1 MADYSYSS
9 APRPCGGSHT
19 LTYPYRRI
27 RLQHLSQGLYPTEEI
42 QIAMKVGTL
51 LGTYREGPPDSQVPL
66 EKQPA
71 VPCSVLSLGCGF
83 LIRPSQSLGFFSFPG
98 KKTAIPA
105 TWPIPFTLSLSP
117 FEGSEHRLAQRGDG
131 RGTQAAGGHGYPP
144 VSTARRGGHLG
155 PGRTYLQGTDGHKAT
170 RPPEQRQ

>member
-42 QIAMKVGTL
+42 QIAMKVGTF
-51 LGTYREGPPDSQVPL
+51 LGASREGPPDSQVPL
-66 EKQPA
+66 EKLPA
-71 VPCSVLSLGCGF
+71 VPCLALGLGGSF
-83 LIRPSQSLGFFSFPG
+83 LIRPVKASGSFPFLG
-98 KKTAIPA
+98 RRQPSR
-105 TWPIPFTLSLSP
+105 PPGPVPFTLSLSP
-117 FEGSEHRLAQRGDG
+117 FEGSEHRLAQRED
-131 RGTQAAGGHGYPP
+131 RKEAQAAGGHGYPP

-155 PGRTYLQGTDGHKAT
+155 PGRTCLQGPDGNTAA
-170 RPPEQRQ
+170 RSPEQRQ